1 MTIWSI
7 CGELYCGEQLCGVL
21 PWDLT
26 SAICGECICG
36 EVICGANIPI
46 NDDISAPIKRKLNA
60 IAKIYKSDGNV
71 YELSLISAN
80 VKITNPPDNDEAS
93 FEWVSSGGVCA
104 IGDRIQLWIG
114 YPGKYLAFVGD
125 LVSITRDE
133 SGITK
138 ANVECIVDTLKY
150 IYLKD
155 DKSYSEVTRQTA
167 ISDILTDYNSGISY
181 DLNIKSD
188 ASFKLTKDYW
198 AWNESILDIIKDIMW
213 DHNIYYIYK
222 TLYIENPD
230 TEINLTLDYTRSKF
244 ESWSYS
250 EELNDQFGHVHI
262 EGSDHSKDKYCYNT
276 GKKEFSFND
285 MTMTTQD
292 EVDRIADIL
301 SEEKNKTLY
310 NVQIKLPYL
319 IPPRIGKVH
328 VKLPGLDEFLII
340 KEINYEVSGTSL
352 SSTLT
357 LGSHRSPISSIMN
370 KLIKMDDKSH
380 FVY

>member
-1 MTIWSI
+1 MAIWSI
-7 CGELYCGEQLCGVL
+7 TGTLFCGEQLCGVL
-21 PWDLT
+21 PWSETIAITGRCLCGET
-26 SAICGECICG
+26 ICGVG
-36 EVICGANIPI
+36 IPI
-46 NDDISAPIKRKLNA
+46 EDEISTPDNRKLNA
-60 IAKIYKSDGNV
+60 ILKIFKSNGAIHT
-71 YELSLISAN
+71 LSLISTN
-80 VKITNPPDNDEAS
+80 IKITNPCSNDEAS
-93 FEWVSSGGVCA
+93 IECIDNETLEIA
-104 IGDRIQLWIG
+104 DRLQIWIG

-125 LVSITRDE
+125 LISITRDE

-167 ISDILTDYNSGISY
+167 ISDILTDYNSDITY

-198 AWNESILDIIKDIMW
+198 AWNDSILDIIKDIMW

-222 TLYIENPD
+222 TLYIESPD

-250 EELNDQFGHVHI
+250 EELNDQFGHIHI

-285 MTMTTQD
+285 LTMTSQD

-301 SEEKNKTLY
+301 AEEKNKTLY
-310 NVQIKLPYL
+310 NVKITLPYL

-328 VKLPGLDEFLII
+328 IKLPGLDEFLII

-357 LGSHRSPISSIMN
+357 LGSHRSPLSSVIN
-370 KLIKMDDKSH
+370 KIICQADRSH
-380 FVY
+380 FSW